1 MERGWTVVSYT
12 GSCADSS
19 LAAPTQDCRKGEHM
33 GKDDPVALYIAAY
46 DDPNAAQGDYDALK
60 ELVKAGAIF
69 VDVAALVSRDDEGKL
84 YVKENAHE
92 VAGGTMVGAA
102 AGLLIGLIFPPAFLA
117 SGVVG
122 GAVGAGVG
130 KLVKM
135 DRTSDIKKEVEDVL
149 PPGRRGSSP
158 CSTSP
163 ASRRSTTPSDA
174 RVEGRQGRGQPR
186 ERRGAQE
193 GGREGLI
200 PRFLEPPAAAG
211 MMRPMSAS
219 APAAVHAPAAK
230 RSNAY
235 DMFIF
240 VLTVLSFAI
249 MAGLVLPR
257 VNPPTKMLLNAYDNI
272 ICLVFLFDFGMR
284 MRRAPRKRDY
294 FFGERGWLR
303 SPRLDPELRLCGDRQ
318 VCGPASAVSDQ
329 PADSHR
335 SHAPAPRLAKH
346 HPRRARATVASTQ
359 SFITLLAAMIV
370 IVLSSV
376 FVLQFE
382 SKNANANIQT
392 GGEALWWAIVTMTT
406 VGYGDYFPITP
417 GGRITGVFV
426 MITGIGIIGALA
438 SIFAS
443 LLVSPGGSDSDA
455 QPESDVVSTELR
467 SLREE
472 VAALREQL
480 IEGGKSPQ

>member
-1 MERGWTVVSYT
+1 
-12 GSCADSS
+12 
-19 LAAPTQDCRKGEHM
+19 
-33 GKDDPVALYIAAY
+33 
-46 DDPNAAQGDYDALK
+46 
-60 ELVKAGAIF
+60 
-69 VDVAALVSRDDEGKL
+69 
-84 YVKENAHE
+84 
-92 VAGGTMVGAA
+92 
-102 AGLLIGLIFPPAFLA
+102 
-117 SGVVG
+117 
-122 GAVGAGVG
+122 
-130 KLVKM
+130 
-135 DRTSDIKKEVEDVL
+135 
-149 PPGRRGSSP
+149 
-158 CSTSP
+158 
-163 ASRRSTTPSDA
+163 
-174 RVEGRQGRGQPR
+174 
-186 ERRGAQE
+186 
-193 GGREGLI
+193 
-200 PRFLEPPAAAG
+200 
-211 MMRPMSAS
+211 MSAP

-294 FFGERGWLR
+294 FFGERGWLDLLG
-303 SPRLDPELRLCGDRQ
+303 SIPSFGYVGTGKYVALLRLCRISRLTRIIRMLRRQ
-318 VCGPASAVSDQ
+318 GLRGIIQDVLENRSEYAV
-329 PADSHR
+329 
-335 SHAPAPRLAKH
+335 
-346 HPRRARATVASTQ
+346 
-359 SFITLLAAMIV
+359 FITLLAAMIV

-443 LLVSPGGSDSDA
+443 LLVSTGRSDSDDE
-455 QPESDVVSTELR
+455 PESDVVSKELR
-467 SLREE
+467 SLRAEIS
-472 VAALREQL
+472 ALREQL
-480 IEGGKSPQ
+480 ADNGKASR